1 MGDYVKV
8 VAGSYAGWYAVV
20 QDDGYGDEL
29 EVNYFKEVVGS
40 VLVDGH
46 RYSRY
51 WVLNENDL
59 DSLERK
65 DMLKVKEFVVDGR
78 YNFIF
83 LS

>member
-1 MGDYVKV
+1 MYKSTTQWHIPANSRMRYKYD
-8 VAGSYAGWYAVV
+8 S
-20 QDDGYGDEL
+20 YGDEL

-40 VLVDGH
+40 VVVDGH

-78 YNFIF
+78 YRFIF

>member
-1 MGDYVKV
+1 MRYKYD
-8 VAGSYAGWYAVV
+8 S
-20 QDDGYGDEL
+20 YGDEL

-40 VLVDGH
+40 VVVDGQ
-46 RYSRY
+46 RYSHY
-51 WVLNENDL
+51 WVLNENNL

-78 YNFIF
+78 YRFVF